1 MPTKKH
7 AHTHYL
13 TPQERRVQIKAR
25 QAQAAAEAQTRY
37 ARQAKV
43 ARPKPLTLFNL
54 LGDAILRLTF
64 ENLQL
69 RRIGHYV
76 HNRKK

>member
-1 MPTKKH
+1 MK
-7 AHTHYL
+7 THYL
-13 TPQERRVQIKAR
+13 TPQERRAQIKAR
-25 QAQAAAEAQTRY
+25 RQEEATITKTHY
-37 ARQAKV
+37 ARQANA

-54 LGDAILRLTF
+54 LGDAILQLTF

-69 RRIGHYV
+69 RRIGRYI

>member
-1 MPTKKH
+1 MKH
-7 AHTHYL
+7 THTHYL
-13 TPQERRVQIKAR
+13 TPQERRAQIKAR
-25 QAQAAAEAQTRY
+25 QAAAQAEVQTHY
-37 ARQAKV
+37 ARQANV

-54 LGDAILRLTF
+54 LGDAILQLTF

-69 RRIGHYV
+69 RRIGRYI